1 MNLSALINEWRMAL
15 RLLLRDFRA
24 GELTLIAAAVVIAV
38 AGVTTVGF
46 FTDRVQLALNRQAN
60 QLLGADLVISNDRAL
75 PAEMIDEAR
84 RRQLSVTQM
93 LRFPS
98 MAVSGEKNVLADIKV
113 VATGYPLRGEV
124 RIADKL
130 YGEDR
135 RATGIP
141 TPGTVWVDERI
152 LLQLDTVVGGKI
164 AIGNNSLSIA
174 SVMVQEPDAA
184 IGFINAGPRVMLN
197 EADLAATGLVQIG
210 SRIRYRLQI
219 AGGAEAVDEYRDW
232 LNEPDI

>member
-135 RATGIP
+135 RATGYP
-141 TPGTVWVDERI
+141 
-152 LLQLDTVVGGKI
+152 DTGHGVGGR
-164 AIGNNSLSIA
+164 AY
-174 SVMVQEPDAA
+174 SVAA
-184 IGFINAGPRVMLN
+184 
-197 EADLAATGLVQIG
+197 
-210 SRIRYRLQI
+210 
-219 AGGAEAVDEYRDW
+219 
-232 LNEPDI
+232 